1 MTETVTQIG
10 RINITGNV
18 IPANW
23 WRHIKMPS
31 GKPDNIG
38 IILLSEIIYWY
49 RPAEIRDEFT
59 GELQG
64 LRKRFQSDKLQ
75 RSYQSF
81 ADQFGFTKRE
91 VTEAIKRLKSK
102 GVITLEFRTINT
114 ANGPCNNV
122 MFIEPV
128 VESIHEITNSIPL
141 INNQTK
147 IETVSVI
154 GPTSKRNRGYV
165 EKEQPLRTEVI
176 APTSKRKTNTEIT
189 TENTT
194 KITTENKTN
203 ASRQKMGE
211 GQKSKFNPFLA
222 KPENVSEE
230 VWQDWVNFRKEIRKP
245 LTETT
250 CKQLAKKLSGC
261 SDADAVLC
269 NSIANG
275 WQGVFPERMAQTK
288 KPNSHAGFS
297 GKQYGAQETPHW
309 LVRGEND

>member
-1 MTETVTQIG
+1 MNNALMTETVTQIG

-147 IETVSVI
+147 KEPVSVI
-154 GPTSKRNRGYV
+154 GITSKRNRGYV
-165 EKEQPLRTEVI
+165 EKEQPYV
-176 APTSKRKTNTEIT
+176 
-189 TENTT
+189 
-194 KITTENKTN
+194 
-203 ASRQKMGE
+203 QK
-211 GQKSKFNPFLA
+211 
-222 KPENVSEE
+222 
-230 VWQDWVNFRKEIRKP
+230 
-245 LTETT
+245 
-250 CKQLAKKLSGC
+250 
-261 SDADAVLC
+261 
-269 NSIANG
+269 
-275 WQGVFPERMAQTK
+275 
-288 KPNSHAGFS
+288 
-297 GKQYGAQETPHW
+297 
-309 LVRGEND
+309 